1 MNEESLI
8 EDDDVLL
15 IDDELPSTLTDE
27 EERESYLGKD
37 DSHSFLTVSSV
48 YLNLT
53 KKWLSE
59 AKLKPRIKT
68 SRQKISNLYFD
79 QFSYFF
85 LFNLNQQ
92 QIVFTPKIFVNL

>member
-37 DSHSFLTVSSV
+37 GSHSFLTVNSV

-53 KKWLSE
+53 K
-59 AKLKPRIKT
+59 
-68 SRQKISNLYFD
+68 NG
-79 QFSYFF
+79 FSHA
-85 LFNLNQQ
+85 
-92 QIVFTPKIFVNL
+92 